1 MNKNIKIVA
10 ALMAIGLVSPM
21 AYATNG
27 MLMEGYGPI
36 ATGMGGASMA
46 YDNGTAGMANNP
58 ATLGLMADGNR
69 LDLAVGILQPEIT
82 SKYTG
87 APDAKSSGTS
97 YLMPAAGW
105 VKKQNGLA
113 YGVGVFAQGGMGTD
127 YKSTDWVGAGSG
139 KSSRSEVGVGSLI
152 VPVSFDVTPDLTV
165 AGSVDFVWSS
175 MDLQMAMG
183 RDQMF
188 GLYSGGLISASGAGA
203 AALPGFFNN
212 TTTGAPSST
221 NVGYF
226 NFSDD
231 SAFTGAA
238 KGNGYAGKLGAT
250 YKVSKALT
258 LGATYHSKTAISDM
272 TANSAQMVMIDNAG
286 TMGGP
291 AGTQYTLNGK
301 MTVKNFQFPETYGFG
316 AAYQATNDL
325 MVAADWKHI
334 GWKDAM
340 KSFKMHFSS
349 AEMGGLEMDLA
360 MPQNW
365 EDQDVIELGVAYQTT
380 KELILRVGANIAS
393 NPVPDSTVNPLFPA
407 TVKSSYTLGAGYA
420 FNKVSSVNASLVY
433 VPVSSVTSPNGY
445 SIDHSQMNWQFM
457 YSHSL

>member
-58 ATLGLMADGNR
+58 ATLGLMSDGSR
-69 LDLAVGILQPEIT
+69 LDLAVGLLQPEIT
-82 SKYTG
+82 SKMTG
-87 APDAKSSGTS
+87 MPDAKSTGTS
-97 YLMPAAGW
+97 YVMPAAGW

-113 YGVGVFAQGGMGTD
+113 YGVGVFAQGGMGTE
-127 YKSTDWVGAGSG
+127 YKATDWVSAGSG
-139 KSSRSEVGVGSLI
+139 RSTRSEVGVGSLI
-152 VPVSFDVTPDLTV
+152 VPVAYDVNPDLTV

-175 MDLQMAMG
+175 MDLQMAAPASQLGSMVT
-183 RDQMF
+183 
-188 GLYSGGLISASGAGA
+188 SASGPGAGA
-203 AALPGFFNN
+203 LTPFVG
-212 TTTGAPSST
+212 GAN
-221 NVGYF
+221 NVGYIG
-226 NFSDD
+226 FSDD
-231 SAFTGAA
+231 SAYTGAA
-238 KGNGYAGKLGAT
+238 KGNGFAGKLGAT
-250 YKVSKALT
+250 YKISNTLT

-272 TANSAQMVMIDNAG
+272 TANSAQMVLIDNANSL
-286 TMGGP
+286 GGG

-316 AAYQATNDL
+316 AAYQATTDL
-325 MVAADWKHI
+325 MLAADWKHI

-340 KSFKMHFSS
+340 KDFKMHFSS
-349 AEMGGLEMDLA
+349 ADNGGIEMDLA

-365 EDQDVIELGVAYQTT
+365 KDQDVIALGAAFQTT
-380 KELILRVGANIAS
+380 KELVLRIGANIAD

-407 TVKSSYTLGAGYA
+407 TIKSSYTLGAGYA
-420 FNKVSSVNASLVY
+420 FNKVSSLNVSLDY
-433 VPVSSVTSPNGY
+433 APVSSVTAPAASGGY
-445 SIDHSQMNWQFM
+445 TIDHSQTNWQLM